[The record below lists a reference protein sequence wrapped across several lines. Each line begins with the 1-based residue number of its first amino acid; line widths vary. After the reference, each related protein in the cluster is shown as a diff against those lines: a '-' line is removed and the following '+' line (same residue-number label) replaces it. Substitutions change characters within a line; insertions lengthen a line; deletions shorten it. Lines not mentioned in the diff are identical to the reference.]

1 MSHYKKYIVD
11 NRNKGEDYRS
21 KLFDG
26 ALHSFFD
33 TSAWWYFVLLC
44 VGSLLAMYVQ
54 SELILTDEV
63 YYNTLGEQLTIERI
77 KEVLDAQRKY
87 VWIGYVLV
95 PLMIVIQAFLITL
108 CLNVGVILLDWKIT
122 FRKMYGMVIKSSIIF
137 LLYKLV
143 IIFVLLMVDLDKVED
158 MMKADKFSLLSL
170 MGQNSVP
177 KWMYY
182 PFQTVNVF
190 EIIFIVLLGYGISY
204 LKDEKKPEIGF
215 VLSTYGVGLL
225 FWVLFVVFIMINIG
239 I

>member
-1 MSHYKKYIVD
+1 VD
-11 NRNKGEDYRS
+11 NKNQGEDNRS
-21 KLFDG
+21 KLFVG
-26 ALHSFFD
+26 ALQSFFES
-33 TSAWWYFVLLC
+33 TAWWYFGLLC
-44 VGSLLAMYVQ
+44 VGSLLAMYIQ

-63 YYNTLGEQLTIERI
+63 YYNTLGEQLTLERI
-77 KEVLDAQRKY
+77 KQVLDAQKKY

-108 CLNVGVILLDWKIT
+108 CLNVGVILLDWKIP
-122 FRKMYGMVIKSSIIF
+122 FRKLYGIVIKSSVTF

-143 IIFVLLMVDLDKVED
+143 IIFVLLMVDVDKVED

-170 MGQNSVP
+170 LGQNSVP

-190 EIIFIVLLGYGISY
+190 EIIFVVLLGYGISY
-204 LKDEKKPEIGF
+204 LKDEEKPRIGF
-215 VLSTYGVGLL
+215 VLSTYGVGLI